1 MRPVPVTLKARIAIL
16 VSMLAL
22 ASALLASLAALQPM
36 RQQMRTLVGNQQ
48 VALLASTGAA
58 LDQEIGARQVL
69 LRSIAENIAR
79 EARTGPA
86 DLQLLLEQHPILRD
100 EFDNVLAFDVTGRAV
115 ANLAD
120 RRGIGER
127 VARNNTAF
135 QETLAMRDGAVS
147 PPYRNPLTGKPA
159 IMLTE
164 AVTGADGNVA
174 LVLGGG
180 LSLVNAHFMG
190 HFLSA
195 RPGPTAYFYLIDQH
209 GTIIYHPQS
218 ARVLHNVWREQGGV
232 TEVTRRAL
240 GGFEGW
246 TEGVTKEGQRALIA
260 ATHLRRT
267 GWTLTLVYPV
277 EDAFAPLR
285 EGERAAWLS
294 TAAVTLLAAA
304 LGLALIALFLAPLKQ
319 LHQRVEMLV
328 AGTADIS
335 ILDSARADEIGG
347 LSRAFFALSRQ
358 RRQAEERLALLSR
371 TDTLT
376 GLNNRRA
383 FEAELPAAIARARR
397 QDKGL
402 ALAFL
407 DVDYFKQINDT
418 HGHAVGDRVLCEFA
432 RRLRVTV
439 RQVDTVA
446 RLAGDEFVIIFES
459 VETEAAIAPIMDK
472 LLAAIRV
479 PFDCGAQCLTVT
491 ATVGVA
497 CAADAIGP
505 DALLRMADE
514 ALYAAKAAGRDRWTL
529 RDARAGR

>member
-1 MRPVPVTLKARIAIL
+1 MRLVPATLKARIAML
-16 VSMLAL
+16 VSILAL

-58 LDQEIGARQVL
+58 LDQEIGAKQVL

-115 ANLAD
+115 ANLAN

-127 VARNNTAF
+127 VAKNNTAF
-135 QETLAMRDGAVS
+135 RETLAMREGAVS
-147 PPYRNPLTGKPA
+147 PPYRNPLTNKPA

-164 AVTGADGNVA
+164 AVIGADGNVA
-174 LVLGGG
+174 IVLGGG

-195 RPGPTAYFYLIDQH
+195 RPGPSAYFYLIDQR
-209 GTIIYHPQS
+209 GTIIYHPQA
-218 ARVLHNVWREQGGV
+218 ARILHNVWREQGGV

-277 EDAFAPLR
+277 DEAFAPLR
-285 EGERAAWLS
+285 EGEQAAWLS

-304 LGLALIALFLAPLKQ
+304 LGLALIALFLAPLKH

-328 AGTADIS
+328 AGTADIRV
-335 ILDSARADEIGG
+335 LDSTRADEIGG

-358 RRQAEERLALLSR
+358 RQQAEQRLALLSR

-383 FEAELPAAIARARR
+383 FEAELPGAIARARR
-397 QDKGL
+397 QGKGL

-407 DVDYFKQINDT
+407 DVDFFKQINDT
-418 HGHAVGDRVLCEFA
+418 YGHAVGDHVLCEFA
-432 RRLRVTV
+432 RRLRLSV

-459 VETEAAIAPIMDK
+459 VEAEAAIAPIMDK
-472 LLAAIRV
+472 LLAAIRA
-479 PFDCGAQCLTVT
+479 PFDCGGQALKVT

-497 CAADAIGP
+497 YAADTIGP
-505 DALLRMADE
+505 NTLLRVADE
-514 ALYAAKAAGRDRWTL
+514 ALYAAKSAGRDRWAL
-529 RDARAGR
+529 RRAAP